1 MAIGREARPPT
12 STPGL
17 ALHGSMLPVEDGDR
31 RAIKPGCASCDA
43 DVLRRQASSGGRAA
57 IAYLIQGTI
66 GPDGTQD
73 RRQGPRSNVNRC
85 HLHGPCVFLAPQ
97 ARDVRV
103 LHSSGEDLESDRVC
117 DVIDGPDGPFPGVC
131 VPQQG
136 PGLWFGWGGWMD
148 GIGVSCGLLAPSS
161 VYEKELF
168 FLLFSFLGLARM
180 YSVLGTGG
188 CSPRRFHS
196 DARMLLRYDKGKSM
210 LMQGSGFS
218 TPERDG
224 DVNGQAD
231 PQSCRAV
238 SDVLWCGSG
247 EVGCGCGRVGVE
259 GKRDPPDV
267 LGWRMAGLTLM
278 LT

>member
-1 MAIGREARPPT
+1 
-12 STPGL
+12 
-17 ALHGSMLPVEDGDR
+17 
-31 RAIKPGCASCDA
+31 
-43 DVLRRQASSGGRAA
+43 
-57 IAYLIQGTI
+57 
-66 GPDGTQD
+66 
-73 RRQGPRSNVNRC
+73 
-85 HLHGPCVFLAPQ
+85 
-97 ARDVRV
+97 
-103 LHSSGEDLESDRVC
+103 
-117 DVIDGPDGPFPGVC
+117 
-131 VPQQG
+131 
-136 PGLWFGWGGWMD
+136 MD

-238 SDVLWCGSG
+238 SDVCGAG
-247 EVGCGCGRVGVE
+247 VGRWVVGAEEWVWRGSE
-259 GKRDPPDV
+259 IHQNV